1 MKSLIFT
8 SDEDGP
14 QVAVDGIVLDRD
26 KHCSVIDAKNALLTQ
41 LAEQKHNLTP
51 ADWHALGM
59 ILVRGTEWRD
69 VRSEYDES
77 NGYFIEEY
85 VRIS

>member
-26 KHCSVIDAKNALLTQ
+26 KHCNVADGKNALITQ
-41 LAEQKHNLTP
+41 LAEQKHTLTP
-51 ADWHALGM
+51 TDWHDLGL
-59 ILVRGTEWRD
+59 ILVRGSEWRD
-69 VRSEYDES
+69 VRSNYDES
-77 NGYFIEEY
+77 NGYFMEEY
-85 VRIS
+85 IKIS